1 MKRCFSLKRNKTFR
15 YVYRKGKSVPSR
27 MLVMIYNKSKTGMVK
42 VGFSVSKRIGNSVTR
57 NRIKRRLREAFR
69 PFIPHITPG
78 YDIIFI
84 ARDAVKE
91 ADFGHISATMQN
103 MLTKSGLMGNNKSYA
118 CNFRPAVRLKV
129 DREPVVRDDEYQRSH
144 QNEREDCN
152 QNIGSPHGHP
162 DFCIESAFAF
172 QLERILFSFLILL
185 AFFGFHG

>member
-91 ADFGHISATMQN
+91 ADFGHISATMKN
-103 MLTKSGLMGNNKSYA
+103 MLTKSGLMGNNKNA
-118 CNFRPAVRLKV
+118 DKAARVR
-129 DREPVVRDDEYQRSH
+129 Q
-144 QNEREDCN
+144 
-152 QNIGSPHGHP
+152 
-162 DFCIESAFAF
+162 
-172 QLERILFSFLILL
+172 
-185 AFFGFHG
+185 

>member
-42 VGFSVSKRIGNSVTR
+42 VGFSVSKRIGNSV
-57 NRIKRRLREAFR
+57 KRRLREAFR
-69 PFIPHITPG
+69 PFIPDITPG

-103 MLTKSGLMGNNKSYA
+103 MLTKSGLMGNNKNA
-118 CNFRPAVRLKV
+118 DKAARVR
-129 DREPVVRDDEYQRSH
+129 Q
-144 QNEREDCN
+144 
-152 QNIGSPHGHP
+152 
-162 DFCIESAFAF
+162 
-172 QLERILFSFLILL
+172 
-185 AFFGFHG
+185 

>member
-69 PFIPHITPG
+69 PFIP
-78 YDIIFI
+78 DIIFI

-103 MLTKSGLMGNNKSYA
+103 MLTKSGLMGNNKNA
-118 CNFRPAVRLKV
+118 DKAARVR
-129 DREPVVRDDEYQRSH
+129 Q
-144 QNEREDCN
+144 
-152 QNIGSPHGHP
+152 
-162 DFCIESAFAF
+162 
-172 QLERILFSFLILL
+172 
-185 AFFGFHG
+185 

>member
-15 YVYRKGKSVPSR
+15 YVYRRGRSLPSK

-69 PFIPHITPG
+69 PFIPEIKPG

-91 ADFGHISATMQN
+91 AEFGHISATMQN
-103 MLTKSGLMGNNKSYA
+103 LLTRSGLMGGCRNAGKTA
-118 CNFRPAVRLKV
+118 G
-129 DREPVVRDDEYQRSH
+129 EGQ
-144 QNEREDCN
+144 
-152 QNIGSPHGHP
+152 
-162 DFCIESAFAF
+162 
-172 QLERILFSFLILL
+172 
-185 AFFGFHG
+185 